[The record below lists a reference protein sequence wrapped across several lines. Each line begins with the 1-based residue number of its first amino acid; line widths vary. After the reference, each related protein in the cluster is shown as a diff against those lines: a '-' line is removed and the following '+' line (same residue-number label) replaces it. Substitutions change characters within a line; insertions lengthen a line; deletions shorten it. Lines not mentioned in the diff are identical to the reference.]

1 MQARSITALAL
12 SIAASCPLI
21 AVADVT
27 LDGRTAT
34 PESITRIAQGEPVR
48 ITPAARERVR
58 QSHQLLL
65 DAARQGQQIYG
76 LTVGVGE
83 NKDRE
88 MVDASGQL
96 TPAVIEASRRF
107 NIGLLRS
114 HGMGTGPDAP
124 VADTRAAMAA
134 RLNGMLAGGSGVQ
147 PSVVEAYAAALN
159 AGVTPAMP
167 AAGSVGEADITLL
180 AHIGIGLMGE
190 GDADYRGR
198 KQPAAQALKAAGIR
212 PIQPF
217 GKDGLSILSSN
228 AYSAGL
234 AALTL
239 HEMDHLSR
247 VAKQVYALSL
257 QALNGNVSPLLEDT
271 LALRPF
277 PQTVRAGADLRR
289 LLDGSSLWEH
299 DAARPLQDPLSYRT
313 SVYLLGELDRATTIS
328 RALIDVQLNS
338 SDDNPGVALGVQPK
352 SNRAQESQAYLP
364 GGAVLPSANF
374 EPLPWVLAFE
384 GMGLAL
390 AQHGLTVAQRVV
402 KLNDTKFTGLSR
414 FLGTETAV
422 QALAEIEKPATALAM
437 ETKALAQ
444 PVSLDYLPMAGN
456 IEDVA
461 TNAPAAVQRVRKQID
476 NTYAL
481 LAIEAVQ
488 AAQAIDLRRRK
499 TPSFALSPSTQTL
512 YDALRA
518 RVPFVDQDRAMT
530 DDFRAAKLVLQNTS
544 Q

>member
-1 MQARSITALAL
+1 MQARTITALAL
-12 SIAASCPLI
+12 SIAASCPPSAI
-21 AVADVT
+21 ADVA
-27 LDGRTAT
+27 LDGRSAT
-34 PESITRIAQGEPVR
+34 PETITRIAQGESVR
-48 ITPAARERVR
+48 ITPEARERVR

-96 TPAVIEASRRF
+96 TPEVIDASRRF

-114 HGMGTGPDAP
+114 HGMGTGPDAS
-124 VADTRAAMAA
+124 VMDTRAAMAA
-134 RLNGMLAGGSGVQ
+134 RLNGMLAGGTGVQ
-147 PSVVEAYAAALN
+147 PGIADAYAAALN

-167 AAGSVGEADITLL
+167 ASGSMGEADITLL

-190 GDADYRGR
+190 GEADYRGR
-198 KQPAAQALKAAGIR
+198 KQPALQALQASGIV
-212 PIQPF
+212 PITPF

-239 HEMDHLSR
+239 HEMDHLAS
-247 VAKQVYALSL
+247 VAKQIYALSL
-257 QALNGNVSPLLEDT
+257 QALNGNVSPFLKDT
-271 LALRPF
+271 LTLRPF

-289 LLDGSSLWEH
+289 LLNGSSLWDH

-313 SVYLLGELDRATTIS
+313 SVYLLGELDRASATS

-338 SDDNPGVALGVQPK
+338 SDDNPGVALGVRAS
-352 SNRAQESQAYLP
+352 SNRAQEMQGYIP

-384 GMGLAL
+384 SMGIAL
-390 AQHGLTVAQRVV
+390 AQHGLTVVQRVV
-402 KLNDTKFTGLSR
+402 KLNDTKFTGLPR

-461 TNAPAAVQRVRKQID
+461 TNAPAVVQRVRKQID

-488 AAQAIDLRRRK
+488 AAQAIDLRKRK
-499 TPSFALSPSTQTL
+499 TPGFTLSPASHAL
-512 YDALRA
+512 YSALRE
-518 RVPFVDQDRAMT
+518 RVPFVDQDRALT
-530 DDFRAAKLVLQNTS
+530 NDFRAATQVLRQMP

>member
-1 MQARSITALAL
+1 MQARTITAFAL
-12 SIAASCPLI
+12 SIAASCPVSAI
-21 AVADVT
+21 ADVT

-34 PESITRIAQGEPVR
+34 PEAITRIARGEAVR
-48 ITPAARERVR
+48 IAPEAHERVR

-65 DAARQGQQIYG
+65 DAARHGQQIYG

-96 TPAVIEASRRF
+96 TPAVIDASRRF

-114 HGMGTGPDAP
+114 HGMGTGPDAS
-124 VADTRAAMAA
+124 VEDTRAAMAA

-147 PSVVEAYAAALN
+147 PSVVDAYAAALN

-190 GDADYRGR
+190 GTAYYGGH
-198 KQPAAQALKAAGIR
+198 KQPAAQALKAAGIT

-239 HEMDHLSR
+239 HEMNHLSL
-247 VAKQVYALSL
+247 VAKRVYALSL
-257 QALNGNVSPLLEDT
+257 QALNGNVSPFLEDT

-277 PQTVRAGADLRR
+277 PQTMRAGAELRQ
-289 LLDGSSLWEH
+289 LLDGSSLWDH

-313 SVYLLGELDRATTIS
+313 TVYLLGELDRSMDNA
-328 RALIDVQLNS
+328 RAQMQVQWNS
-338 SDDNPGVALGVQPK
+338 SDDNPGVALGARAR
-352 SNRAQESQAYLP
+352 SARAQASQGYLP

-390 AQHGLTVAQRVV
+390 AQHGLTIAQRVV
-402 KLNDTKFTGLSR
+402 KLNDTKFTGLPR

-476 NTYAL
+476 NTYTL

-499 TPSFALSPSTQTL
+499 TPGFTLSPSTQAL

-518 RVPFVDQDRAMT
+518 RVPFVDQDRALT
-530 DDFRAAKLVLQNTS
+530 DDFRAAAQVLRELP
-544 Q
+544 

>member
-1 MQARSITALAL
+1 MQARTITALAL
-12 SIAASCPLI
+12 SIAASCPLN
-21 AVADVT
+21 AAADVT
-27 LDGRTAT
+27 LDGRTVT
-34 PESITRIAQGEPVR
+34 PETITRIAHGEAVR
-48 ITPAARERVR
+48 ITPEARERVR

-107 NIGLLRS
+107 NVGLLRS
-114 HGMGTGPDAP
+114 HGMGTGPDTS
-124 VADTRAAMAA
+124 VTDTRAAMAA

-147 PSVVEAYAAALN
+147 PGVVEAYAAALN
-159 AGVTPAMP
+159 ADVTPAMP
-167 AAGSVGEADITLL
+167 ANGSVGEADITLL

-190 GDADYRGR
+190 GDAYYRGR
-198 KQPAAQALKAAGIR
+198 KQPAAQALKASGIT
-212 PIQPF
+212 PIRPF

-239 HEMDHLSR
+239 HEMDHLAR
-247 VAKQVYALSL
+247 TAKQVYALSL
-257 QALNGNVSPLLEDT
+257 QALNGNVSPFLGDT

-289 LLDGSSLWEH
+289 LLDGSSLWDH

-313 SVYLLGELDRATTIS
+313 SVYLLGELDRASATT
-328 RALIDVQLNS
+328 RTLIDVQLNS
-338 SDDNPGVALGVQPK
+338 SDDNPGVALGVHAS
-352 SNRAQESQAYLP
+352 SNRAQDMQGYMS

-384 GMGLAL
+384 SMGIAL

-402 KLNDTKFTGLSR
+402 KLNDTKFTGLPR

-476 NTYAL
+476 NTYVL

-488 AAQAIDLRRRK
+488 AAQAIDLRKRK
-499 TPSFALSPSTQTL
+499 TPGFTLSPSTQKL

-518 RVPFVDQDRAMT
+518 RVPFIDQDRALT
-530 DDFRAAKLVLQNTS
+530 GDFRAATEVLRQM
-544 Q
+544 

>member
-1 MQARSITALAL
+1 MQARTITALAL
-12 SIAASCPLI
+12 SIAASCPLS
-21 AVADVT
+21 ANADVE
-27 LDGRTAT
+27 LDGRNVT
-34 PESITRIAQGEPVR
+34 PEAIARIAHGEPVR
-48 ITPAARERVR
+48 ITSAARERVA
-58 QSHQLLL
+58 QSHKLLL

-96 TPAVIEASRRF
+96 TPAVIDASRRF
-107 NIGLLRS
+107 NMGLLRS
-114 HGMGTGPDAP
+114 HGMGTGPDAS
-124 VADTRAAMAA
+124 VEDTRAAMAA

-159 AGVTPAMP
+159 AGITPAMP

-190 GDADYRGR
+190 GDAYYGGR
-198 KQPAAQALKAAGIR
+198 KQPAAQALKAAGIK

-228 AYSAGL
+228 AYSAGM
-234 AALTL
+234 AALAL
-239 HEMDHLSR
+239 HEMDHLNR

-257 QALNGNVSPLLEDT
+257 QALNGNVSPFLEDT

-289 LLDGSSLWEH
+289 LLNGSSLWAH

-313 SVYLLGELDRATTIS
+313 TVYSLGELDRAAATS

-338 SDDNPGVALGVQPK
+338 SDDNPGVALGVRPK
-352 SNRAQESQAYLP
+352 SNRAQESHGYLD

-384 GMGLAL
+384 GMGTAL

-402 KLNDTKFTGLSR
+402 KLNDTKFTGLPR

-437 ETKALAQ
+437 EIKALAQ

-499 TPSFALSPSTQTL
+499 TPGFTLSPATQTL

-518 RVPFVDQDRAMT
+518 RAPFIDQDRALT
-530 DDFRAAKLVLQNTS
+530 DDFRAAKLVLQNARE
-544 Q
+544 

>member
-1 MQARSITALAL
+1 MQARTITALAL
-12 SIAASCPLI
+12 SIAASCPLAAI
-21 AVADVT
+21 ASVE
-27 LDGRTAT
+27 LDGRYVT
-34 PESITRIAQGEPVR
+34 PEAIARIAQGEPAL
-48 ITPAARERVR
+48 IAPAARERVR

-88 MVDASGQL
+88 MVDARGQL
-96 TPAVIEASRRF
+96 TPEVIDASRRF

-114 HGMGTGPDAP
+114 HGMGTGPDAS

-147 PSVVEAYAAALN
+147 PSIVDAYAAALN

-167 AAGSVGEADITLL
+167 ANGSVGEADITLL

-190 GDADYRGR
+190 GEAYYRGR
-198 KQPAAQALKAAGIR
+198 KQPALQALQASGIV
-212 PIQPF
+212 PITPF

-239 HEMDHLSR
+239 HEMDHLAT

-257 QALNGNVSPLLEDT
+257 QALNGNVSPFLEDT

-277 PQTVRAGADLRR
+277 PQTVRAGTELRR
-289 LLDGSSLWEH
+289 LLDGSSLWQH
-299 DAARPLQDPLSYRT
+299 DPARPLQDPLSYRT
-313 SVYLLGELDRATTIS
+313 SVYLLGELDRANAAS
-328 RALIDVQLNS
+328 RALIDIQLNS
-338 SDDNPGVALGVQPK
+338 SDDNPGIALGVHPK
-352 SNRAQESQAYLP
+352 SDRAQESQGYLQ

-384 GMGLAL
+384 SLGIAL
-390 AQHGLTVAQRVV
+390 AQHGLGVAQRVV
-402 KLNDTKFTGLSR
+402 KLNDTKFTGLPR
-414 FLGTETAV
+414 FLGTDTAV

-437 ETKALAQ
+437 EIKALAQ

-481 LAIEAVQ
+481 LAIEAIQ

-499 TPSFALSPSTQTL
+499 QPTFTLSPSSQKL

-518 RVPFVDQDRAMT
+518 RAPFIDQDRALT
-530 DDFRAAKLVLQNTS
+530 DDFRAATQVLRQMP

>member
-313 SVYLLGELDRATTIS
+313 SVYLLGELDRATATS

-402 KLNDTKFTGLSR
+402 KLNDTKFTGLPR

>member
-147 PSVVEAYAAALN
+147 PSIVEAYVAALN

-313 SVYLLGELDRATTIS
+313 SVYLLGELDRATATS

-402 KLNDTKFTGLSR
+402 KLNDTKFTGLPR

>member
-147 PSVVEAYAAALN
+147 PSVVEAYVAALN

-239 HEMDHLSR
+239 HEMDHFSR

-313 SVYLLGELDRATTIS
+313 SVYLLGELDRATATS

>member
-147 PSVVEAYAAALN
+147 PSVVEAYVAALN

-313 SVYLLGELDRATTIS
+313 SVYLLGELDRATATS